1 MNRRSL
7 ALVAALCLVLPISAQ
22 AKDRK
27 LVPWMGDQFCGDRY
41 CRPPIAEPKAKLPVK
56 LQREHAKPRKRQL
69 RHAGHP
75 RALRPGGLRAVPA
88 VRHDVRPEPLDPIAT
103 ASIFARYA
111 LAHAGNAPTDRLPA
125 PLQAKL
131 GEIQAACPGFAVI
144 STRCG
149 AGGHSWNVAG
159 TRKTSLHCVDKAA
172 DFRVSSY
179 ACADAH
185 LRDWRGGR
193 SLDPG
198 RVGHIHLS
206 WAPGSGEF
214 GRAFYHGGGRSYA
227 RRHHSARHAGR
238 HRHRHRHY
246 ARV

>member
-1 MNRRSL
+1 MTWRNL
-7 ALVAALCLVLPISAQ
+7 ALAAAFVWPLPAGAFADSGATC
-22 AKDRK
+22 
-27 LVPWMGDQFCGDRY
+27 FHGDRY
-41 CRPPIAEPKAKLPVK
+41 CQWNNPFAGIRSINVRMHKERARPG
-56 LQREHAKPRKRQL
+56 QRQQRRV
-69 RHAGHP
+69 GHP

-88 VRHDVRPEPLDPIAT
+88 LRAHVPARPAPIDAAAA

-159 TRKTSLHCVDKAA
+159 TRRTSLHCVDKAA
-172 DFRVSSY
+172 DFQVASY
-179 ACADAH
+179 SCAYRH
-185 LRDWRGGR
+185 LADWRGGK

-206 WAPGSGEF
+206 WAPGSSEF
-214 GRAFYHGGGRSYA
+214 GRGFYHGGGRSYA
-227 RRHHSARHAGR
+227 RARHGGRFAGR

-246 ARV
+246 ARA